1 VPHTHRPPLLRLAS
15 LLAGILAAGT
25 LAGALL
31 TGCGAGDTPPATG
44 ATRLVPADALV
55 YLHLSTD
62 PSRGAVRR
70 ATAMA
75 NHFPGYPGL
84 INSLV
89 HRLSAS
95 GAPIEARH
103 DVRPWLGREAALA
116 LLNTG
121 GRTASSLILLDISDR
136 RKAQAFLA
144 RAGGTGV
151 GSVYRGVGI
160 IPYGSVQAAFVGHYL
175 ALGQLASLHQ
185 AIDLAAGRGR
195 SLVVDPTFA
204 RASAGLPAGR
214 VLDAYLTAD
223 GIRRLLGPQGGLL
236 GALATLVDQPA
247 LQAASLAL
255 SAADGGARLRVTSIL
270 DPRQQRASPTPF
282 RSFEPSLASAVPGN
296 ALAYLGVAGL
306 DRALARLVTAAGGR
320 RGALG
325 AAGLGSLIARAG
337 TLLSHGPD
345 ASLGRRLAALFS
357 GEVALWIAP
366 HLPAPV
372 LAVVAHAPDES
383 ATRLALAQIQG
394 PLAQLFAPP
403 TRGGGVAPV
412 FAQTRVAGVDA
423 YSLRLTPAF
432 ELDYAVFD
440 GKLVIATSLDAIAQ
454 VRQHKTPLTSNRAF
468 QQAAGDHPGSV
479 SSLVFL
485 DLGQL
490 LRLGELTGLGQS
502 RTYLAIRDDLQKV
515 SAVGESSSPGQ
526 GKTTADLFFKIS

>member
-1 VPHTHRPPLLRLAS
+1 MRHPHRPRSSYRRGALLTAT
-15 LLAGILAAGT
+15 LLA
-25 LAGALL
+25 AGALL
-31 TGCGAGDTPPATG
+31 AGCGGGDTPPASG
-44 ATRLVPADALV
+44 AARLVPAGALV
-55 YLHLSTD
+55 YMHLSTD
-62 PSRGAVRR
+62 PSRAAVQR
-70 ATAMA
+70 ANALA
-75 NHFPGYPGL
+75 NHLPGYPGL

-95 GAPIEARH
+95 GAPLDPRH

-144 RAGGTGV
+144 RAGGTGI
-151 GSVYRGVGI
+151 GSLYRGVGI

-175 ALGQLASLHQ
+175 ALGQLASLHK

-195 SLVVDPTFA
+195 SLVSDPGYI
-204 RASAGLPAGR
+204 RATAGLPVGR
-214 VLDAYLTAD
+214 VLDGYLTVE
-223 GIRRLLGPQGGLL
+223 GIRRLLGPRGGIL
-236 GALATLVDQPA
+236 GAVATLLDQPA
-247 LQAASLAL
+247 LQATGLAL
-255 SAADGGARLRVTSIL
+255 SAVDGGARLHVVSVL
-270 DPRQQRASPTPF
+270 DPRQQRSSPSPF
-282 RSFEPSLASAVPGN
+282 RAFSPSLASAVPGN

-306 DRALARLVTAAGGR
+306 DRALGRLLSAAGGSPGLLGALVAR
-320 RGALG
+320 VRGVLARGAN
-325 AAGLGSLIARAG
+325 
-337 TLLSHGPD
+337 
-345 ASLGRRLAALFS
+345 ASLGRQLAALFS
-357 GEVALWIAP
+357 GEVGLWIAP
-366 HLPAPV
+366 HLPAPT

-383 ATRLALAQIQG
+383 ATRLALAQLQG

-412 FAQTRVAGVDA
+412 FTQTRVAGVDA
-423 YSLRLTPAF
+423 FSLRLTPAF

-440 GKLVIATSLDAIAQ
+440 GKLVLSTSLDAIAQ
-454 VRQHKTPLTSNRAF
+454 VRQHRTPLTSNPAF
-468 QQAAGDHPGSV
+468 QQVAGDHPGEV

-490 LRLGELTGLGQS
+490 LRLGELTGLNQS